1 MGSSPSPTPGFQS
14 TKHDRKK
21 KPEMIVD
28 SDSNSSESDSGSEN
42 GNGVVNSTAQDV
54 DEVVLSH
61 AARRKQMK
69 EAKRKQREEENNDVD
84 SAGPKKRRKLNG
96 GRGTDAVDRDVKRKN
111 SVWVGNMTFKTTEEE
126 LKTFFKDRGLG
137 EVIRIHM
144 PSKAGGKPGFKSE
157 NRGFAYVD
165 FDSTEDKQAAIALS
179 EQPLLG
185 RKLLI
190 KDGDDFTGRPN
201 QSTENAA
208 ITING
213 VKKSLSKT
221 SQKILKNQKQPPA
234 PTLFFGNLGFDTI
247 EDSIRVL
254 LEAHREKDKRK
265 EQGESTEEK
274 EEKEE
279 KSWIRKVRLGTF
291 EDSGKCKGFA
301 FVDFL
306 NTEHATSALV
316 NPKNHHLNGRDLV
329 VEYASAEAVR
339 RGAPK
344 TPKIKSPVERTLE
357 AGQFERKPR
366 ITKPP
371 LNKAK
376 FSDAEAVD
384 TKQADHPI
392 GLDMPEKSRSW
403 NRGNRDQH
411 RPLRGRPKPGAALAQ
426 AKRESAAI
434 VPSQGQKITF

>member
-1 MGSSPSPTPGFQS
+1 M
-14 TKHDRKK
+14 
-21 KPEMIVD
+21 
-28 SDSNSSESDSGSEN
+28 
-42 GNGVVNSTAQDV
+42 
-54 DEVVLSH
+54 
-61 AARRKQMK
+61 
-69 EAKRKQREEENNDVD
+69 
-84 SAGPKKRRKLNG
+84 
-96 GRGTDAVDRDVKRKN
+96 
-111 SVWVGNMTFKTTEEE
+111 
-126 LKTFFKDRGLG
+126 
-137 EVIRIHM
+137 
-144 PSKAGGKPGFKSE
+144 
-157 NRGFAYVD
+157 
-165 FDSTEDKQAAIALS
+165 
-179 EQPLLG
+179 
-185 RKLLI
+185 
-190 KDGDDFTGRPN
+190 
-201 QSTENAA
+201 
-208 ITING
+208 
-213 VKKSLSKT
+213 
-221 SQKILKNQKQPPA
+221 
-234 PTLFFGNLGFDTI
+234 
-247 EDSIRVL
+247 L
-254 LEAHREKDKRK
+254 LEAHREKDRRK

-291 EDSGKCKGFA
+291 EDSGKCKGWVVRPKTSVNPNRKHRFA

-344 TPKIKSPVERTLE
+344 TPKIKSPVEGTLE
-357 AGQFERKPR
+357 AGQYERKPR

-376 FSDAEAVD
+376 FSDAEAVN